1 MLISDL
7 MHLIGLVMFN
17 KKMMLP
23 ESSPKKSKVKIDIS
37 EAPKLNLKDILP
49 TPDST
54 PQERKN

>member
-1 MLISDL
+1 
-7 MHLIGLVMFN
+7 MFN

>member
-17 KKMMLP
+17 KKMMIP
-23 ESSPKKSKVKIDIS
+23 ESPKKSKAKIEVTD
-37 EAPKLNLKDILP
+37 APKLNLKDILP
-49 TPDST
+49 TPESS